1 MVSPRTASL
10 VSLGAVP
17 AVLYYALTAEV
28 IVSVAVL
35 NVGIIATA
43 LYLIFTPVDGGHD
56 AARHGRDGGGG
67 HGHDDARHD
76 GLEDARHDSVEDI
89 RHDGSAQA

>member
-10 VSLGAVP
+10 VSLGALP
-17 AVLYYALTAEV
+17 AMVYYALMKDP

-43 LYLIFTPVDGGHD
+43 LYLIFTPVEGGGHD
-56 AARHGRDGGGG
+56 H
-67 HGHDDARHD
+67 
-76 GLEDARHDSVEDI
+76 
-89 RHDGSAQA
+89 SAHA